1 MKDIY
6 HPIEPQ
12 PEYLFHHKH
21 IKPSKGK
28 APKGF
33 SWLRRRMLK
42 GAILPITLTYGTCK
56 VIVEVAVYVFR
67 TAVKSVILIVGLTY
81 IMVYW
86 GGWKVGCDDD
96 GCVRC
101 G

>member
-1 MKDIY
+1 MKVMY

-12 PEYLFHHKH
+12 PEYLSHHKH
-21 IKPSKGK
+21 TKPSKGK
-28 APKGF
+28 VPKVL

-42 GAILPITLTYGTCK
+42 GAILPITLIYGTCK
-56 VIVEVAVYVFR
+56 VILDGTFYILQL
-67 TAVKSVILIVGLTY
+67 AVKTVILIAGLTY

-86 GGWKVGCDDD
+86 DGWKVGCDDD